1 MREHGTVPRPRDL
14 GDTLWLVGLCA
25 ARAFGS
31 TMAMAYPAVLSV
43 VQEEWGLSATA
54 AGSISSAYQ
63 IGTAVSLVV
72 VSALADYMNPRVV
85 FIVSAGLTAAVSLL
99 IPVLAHGHVSALL
112 LFGAVAVAVAGIY
125 TPGIMLLAERFEPAR
140 RGRAVGWF
148 LAASSMGYVLALLT
162 GGVVVSRAGWRTAL
176 FVLGLGPVLCFFLA
190 LVLFHG
196 DRPRPA
202 APAGPR
208 RFSLDADL
216 SGNRPAQLMIA
227 GYVFHSWELLGMWAW
242 TPAFITAALAV
253 QGTAIER
260 AAGLGASLSAL
271 FHVMGIIA
279 SATGGALSDRWG
291 RTAVIAGMM
300 LVSSACSF
308 GFGWLLAAPLL
319 LIVIVGS
326 VYGFSAL
333 GDSSVYSTGITETVK
348 PDRLG
353 SALAVRSLLGFG
365 AGAIA
370 PLVFG
375 WVLDLYGGRSASV
388 TGWGWAFAT
397 LGVGGVLGLLSMLW
411 LRTMPEARRLAGGK
425 R

>member
-1 MREHGTVPRPRDL
+1 
-14 GDTLWLVGLCA
+14 
-25 ARAFGS
+25 
-31 TMAMAYPAVLSV
+31 MAMAYPAVLSV
-43 VQEEWGLSATA
+43 VQKEWELSATA

-63 IGTAVSLVV
+63 IGTAVALVV

-85 FIVSAGLTAAVSLL
+85 FVASAGLTAVVSLL
-99 IPVLAHGHVSALL
+99 IPVLAQGHISALL
-112 LFGAVAVAVAGIY
+112 LFGAVAIAVSGIY

-148 LAASSMGYVLALLT
+148 LAASSMGYVIALVI
-162 GGVVVSRAGWRTAL
+162 GGIMVARAGWRAALGVLALGPLLCFVLSLAL
-176 FVLGLGPVLCFFLA
+176 FRGERSRA
-190 LVLFHG
+190 
-196 DRPRPA
+196 RRT
-202 APAGPR
+202 GPR
-208 RFSLDADL
+208 QGFSLDADL

-242 TPAFITAALAV
+242 TPAFVAAALAV
-253 QGTAIER
+253 QGTGAER
-260 AAGLGASLSAL
+260 AAGLGATLSAL
-271 FHVMGIIA
+271 FHVMGIVA
-279 SATGGALSDRWG
+279 SAVGGALSDRWG
-291 RTAVIAGMM
+291 RTAVIAAMM

-308 GFGWLLAAPLL
+308 GFGWMLVAPLL
-319 LIVIVGS
+319 LIVAVGS

-333 GDSSVYSTGITETVK
+333 GDSSVYSTGITETVR
-348 PDRLG
+348 PERLG

-365 AGAIA
+365 AGAVA

-388 TGWGWAFAT
+388 AGWGWAFSV

-411 LRTMPEARRLAGGK
+411 LRTLPESRRLAGGK

>member
-1 MREHGTVPRPRDL
+1 MKERGPGPPARDL

-25 ARAFGS
+25 ARALGS

-43 VQEEWGLSATA
+43 VQREWGLSATA

-63 IGTAVSLVV
+63 IGTALALVV

-85 FIVSAGLTAAVSLL
+85 FTVSAGLTAAVSLL
-99 IPVLAHGHVSALL
+99 IPVLAHGHISALL
-112 LFGAVAVAVAGIY
+112 LFGAAAVAVAGIY

-148 LAASSMGYVLALLT
+148 LGASSMGYVLALLI
-162 GGVVVSRAGWRTAL
+162 GGAVVARAGWRTAL
-176 FVLGLGPVLCFFLA
+176 FVLGLGPVLCFFLS
-190 LVLFHG
+190 LLLFRG
-196 DRPRPA
+196 DRPRHA
-202 APAGPR
+202 AAAGPR
-208 RFSLDADL
+208 PFSFDADL
-216 SGNRPAQLMIA
+216 SGNRPAQLMIT

-242 TPAFITAALAV
+242 TPAFVAAALAV
-253 QGTAIER
+253 QGTAVER
-260 AAGLGASLSAL
+260 AAGLGAGISAL

-308 GFGWLLAAPLL
+308 GFGWMLTAPLM
-319 LIVIVGS
+319 LIIVVGS

-333 GDSSVYSTGITETVK
+333 GDSSVYSTGITETVR
-348 PDRLG
+348 PERLG

-365 AGAIA
+365 AGAVA
-370 PLVFG
+370 PLIFG
-375 WVLDLYGGRSASV
+375 WVLDLYGGRQASAA
-388 TGWGWAFAT
+388 GWGWAFGV

-411 LRTMPEARRLAGGK
+411 LRALPESRRLAGGK